1 MLSYS
6 TIELFSSKHR
16 QLTIGAFDDDINHN
30 YMGLTLTQ
38 IDRLLREWQQK
49 GDAANQN
56 LLDLYDLSAYQRL
69 SGMGNPPRNVT
80 GITQQ
85 QASTALTAIDRLFE
99 YLELFNY
106 QIDRARKL
114 RRELPSVFISDLQ
127 LQAIEHLLVATSI
140 DLPNLQI
147 PLAQRDLS
155 GSNYQHRSISLTEL
169 MERMTIAFAIA
180 RDTFVAV
187 ETAWTELAAKS
198 IATQRSLVELQQFAQ
213 KNQIHVP
220 DLLLNAQAS
229 FNNLELE
236 IDRDPLGVSR
246 NLARDLTPLIASIR
260 DELVTVTQQY
270 QQLQSDLAIAKHRL
284 TRLSQLNQDS
294 IDSGTASQIKIV
306 HNLPIIAPLP
316 AEELIELAR
325 WLERLVIKF
334 ELGIIAPVRV
344 GLTNWLSK
352 VQAYT
357 IAAEAALA
365 TNQQPLA
372 SRQELRGR
380 LDALTAKALAKG
392 QAEDPVLTQLAT
404 QARQVLYS
412 SPTDLN
418 LAIALVQKYER
429 QLNQRLA
436 C

>member
-1 MLSYS
+1 MGTLRSLLLLVFSY
-6 TIELFSSKHR
+6 
-16 QLTIGAFDDDINHN
+16 N
-30 YMGLTLTQ
+30 YMGLTLAQ
-38 IDRLLREWQQK
+38 IDRLLMEWQKK

-69 SGMGNPPRNVT
+69 SGMGNPPSNVT

-99 YLELFNY
+99 YLELFNH
-106 QIDRARKL
+106 QIDRVRKL
-114 RRELPSVFISDLQ
+114 RRELPSLFISDLQ
-127 LQAIEHLLVATSI
+127 LHAIEYLLIETSI
-140 DLPNLQI
+140 DLPDLQI

-155 GSNYQHRSISLTEL
+155 GATYQNRSVSLVDL
-169 MERMTIAFAIA
+169 MERMTIAFVIA

-198 IATQRSLVELQQFAQ
+198 IATHQSLVELQQLAQ
-213 KNQIHVP
+213 KNQIPVP
-220 DLLLNAQAS
+220 DLLLNAQAD
-229 FNNLELE
+229 FANLQLE
-236 IDRDPLGVSR
+236 IDRDPLGTNR
-246 NLARDLTPLIASIR
+246 NLTQDLTPLITIIR
-260 DELVTVTQQY
+260 VELVTNIQQY
-270 QQLQSDLAIAKHRL
+270 QQLQADLAIAKSRL
-284 TRLSQLNQDS
+284 ARLSQLNQDS
-294 IDSGTASQIKIV
+294 IDADTAQPKIV
-306 HNLPIIAPLP
+306 HNLPIVAPLP

-334 ELGIIAPVRV
+334 ESGIIAPVRV

-365 TNQQPLA
+365 TNHQPLA
-372 SRQELRGR
+372 YRQELRGR

-392 QAEDPVLTQLAT
+392 RAEDPVLTDLAT

-418 LAIALVQKYER
+418 LAIDLVRKYER
-429 QLNQRLA
+429 QLNHRLA